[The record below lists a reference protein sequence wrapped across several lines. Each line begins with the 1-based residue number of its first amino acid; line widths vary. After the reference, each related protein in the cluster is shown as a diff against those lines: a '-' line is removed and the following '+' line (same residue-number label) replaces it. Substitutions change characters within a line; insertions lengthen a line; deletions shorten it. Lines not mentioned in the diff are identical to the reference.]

1 MIDVHLVETSDKLR
15 AIQKEKLSPY
25 ENARLHWHN
34 SVFEIEPSSERF
46 TFLLAHE
53 FFDALPVHVIQV
65 CPFSKPYILEMFI
78 V

>member
-15 AIQKEKLSPY
+15 AIQEEKLSPY
-25 ENARLHWHN
+25 KNVRLHWHN
-34 SVFEIEPSSERF
+34 SVFEIEPSAKEF

-65 CPFSKPYILEMFI
+65 RAPSQI
-78 V
+78 